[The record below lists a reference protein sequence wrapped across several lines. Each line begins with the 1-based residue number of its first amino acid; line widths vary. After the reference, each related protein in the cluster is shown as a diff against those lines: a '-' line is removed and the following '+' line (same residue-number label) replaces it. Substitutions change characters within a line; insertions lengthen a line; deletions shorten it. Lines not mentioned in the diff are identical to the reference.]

1 MEEIDPQTSKTG
13 NLEASRDRRDCKF
26 VNTDVKKDLSEAS
39 LIVESPAESPKV
51 AAVSTENN
59 LDENRGSNKK
69 KKNKLTEKAKGEDET
84 QNMGQ
89 TNINT
94 GSTETIT
101 EGNMNGKRK
110 RGSRIKEEIKIMNQ
124 VDSLSK
130 FHLSDS
136 NHGEGNVGRVSEN
149 EYLAK
154 DFEISVRKESSLSV
168 SVHNKDKP
176 LELCKDEEV
185 EISGRKESSLAGLM
199 HMENHLSMCKEEETV
214 TLPVMAEGSGNQ
226 VSLEIVGERS
236 EHSLRPIEV
245 GRKFIPCEGKHSSF
259 PYQVTGENVMI
270 ENGLN
275 QLRDEAVINEGQC
288 SAEEGSIF
296 SVCNVEGTSHLS
308 SSSVKEAVINDLEYY
323 PGIMPIPSITRKL
336 IVLDVNGLL
345 ANIVMPAPKD
355 YRGDTHILGRASKF
369 SCCHLT

>member
-1 MEEIDPQTSKTG
+1 MEKIDPRSKTG
-13 NLEASRDRRDCKF
+13 NLEASSDRRDCKF
-26 VNTDVKKDLSEAS
+26 VDTDVKKDLSEAN
-39 LIVESPAESPKV
+39 LTVESPAESPEV
-51 AAVSTENN
+51 AAGSTENN
-59 LDENRGSNKK
+59 PDENRGSNKK
-69 KKNKLTEKAKGEDET
+69 KKNKLKEKAKGEDET
-84 QNMGQ
+84 QDMDQ

-110 RGSRIKEEIKIMNQ
+110 RGNRIREEIKIMNQ

-136 NHGEGNVGRVSEN
+136 NHGEGNEGRVTEN
-149 EYLAK
+149 GYLAK
-154 DFEISVRKESSLSV
+154 DFEISARKESSLSV
-168 SVHNKDKP
+168 SVHNKEKP

-185 EISGRKESSLAGLM
+185 EISERKESSLAGLM
-199 HMENHLSMCKEEETV
+199 HMENHLSMCKERETV
-214 TLPVMAEGSGNQ
+214 TLPVMVEGSSNQ
-226 VSLEIVGERS
+226 VLS
-236 EHSLRPIEV
+236 
-245 GRKFIPCEGKHSSF
+245 
-259 PYQVTGENVMI
+259 
-270 ENGLN
+270 
-275 QLRDEAVINEGQC
+275 DVINEGQC
-288 SAEEGSIF
+288 SAEDGSVF

-308 SSSVKEAVINDLEYY
+308 SQSVKEAVINDLECY

-369 SCCHLT
+369 SWCHLT